1 MAVAP
6 YPHIKMGV
14 RDESIATIL
23 EEEIMPLDKPLYM
36 IRAKKGPVGVPIW
49 CPTYTRATQ
58 VFGVD
63 TFNPRSKY
71 YSEASYFLLKTM
83 TMNGAFL
90 MRVADESVKESK
102 VWLEVGVQE
111 NVDIPLWERNSITGA
126 FNLADDGSRIK
137 ACIDSSTGKAR
148 ACKKL
153 TSNLETYI
161 RSTNTAITA
170 GNDYYYREYNQYK
183 FVPFKAS
190 SPTANS
196 ILWYGVGDPEIDQTF
211 TADQVTE
218 TLLASNF
225 VFKNTGT
232 ADSPVLVYVDSATGL
247 DNSKFYHT
255 IKFDEY
261 EAVVVPAGTNPATL
275 VSGSDPDT
283 VNDGL
288 GRFYTREAVVDGG
301 VKQYKKLNVGA
312 SAGATVDVVYNDL
325 IASNGDILRKTIQPV
340 YTVLTTEQI
349 DAGPVAGTKYYI
361 ASTEVPGTYILAS
374 ADGTLTAFANTQAQ
388 YYTKSDVEVTTY
400 IGNWGNLYNKSVI
413 LQAGEME
420 PQGVLENGVR
430 LYWRAVQRLA
440 ADARAVDD
448 LDPSQDVAR
457 GIVWYPIMAFVATNP
472 GKWGEDFGF
481 RFYYDRTQNT
491 LAATVGNQAVKYAL
505 APVEW
510 KEDDTTP
517 SAITNAYGENAVN
530 GTARL
535 NVYDATTGLDIS
547 LKKLVPANY
556 SGSRELPVTM
566 YWMTE
571 NFQTVGRILMNHEL
585 AAKSTIGSLYPDLCE
600 KKYDSE
606 GNYVGREAYVTF
618 VEELLNNLGVE
629 GAAATALNGLEGAGY
644 MANIVSAVSSS
655 KVPYFASEVIGTYN
669 EATDQM
675 TSVGDGIVDMNGDAA
690 FRLGGGEDGPINDW
704 DIEKYQRYQ
713 IDACIAGTQEYL
725 VDYLRC
731 PYNNIIDTG
740 VSIATKKSYL
750 DFMGVRDNLTV
761 YLTPQQIWKTQDAL
775 GNTVYPEE
783 LTRYEDE
790 SVGAMLRSYGL
801 LMREDIENSTEANRA
816 IIFLASGIN
825 SDHDWNPKN
834 LVASTLWVALKNAQY
849 LSGQKITAE
858 PIERPNSEITC
869 YDKGMTWTA
878 ASEETRS
885 RCWNAGLN
893 YAQYFDQDGIHYA
906 ACRSIYKY
914 DTSVLCDMGTVRA
927 VTFAKDIIRK
937 EWAIWAGSKRKADDL
952 NARITKALTNKI
964 ATMLNQK
971 YDFSV
976 SVYQTDEDK
985 QYGYVRHVDLTVT
998 SPATNRV
1005 WLATIIV
1012 KREGFDANAEA

>member
-23 EEEIMPLDKPLYM
+23 EEEVMPLDKPLYM
-36 IRAKKGPVGVPIW
+36 IRAKKGPIGVPIW

-90 MRVADESVKESK
+90 MRVASDDVKPSK
-102 VWLEVGVQE
+102 VFLEVGVKK
-111 NVDIPLWERNSITGA
+111 NADIPLWTRNSITGA

-137 ACIDSSTGKAR
+137 GHIDESTGEVRECRELEVERTTYAATKDASFYLGTPYFFRDYATHKYTPFKGTVAESNMVVWYGEAVSEDPEADLESHDTLTAEQVTQEMLANDFVFRDDREAGDTHAKLTYIDSMDDVTSGKYYWA
-148 ACKKL
+148 
-153 TSNLETYI
+153 NL
-161 RSTNTAITA
+161 
-170 GNDYYYREYNQYK
+170 K
-183 FVPFKAS
+183 
-190 SPTANS
+190 
-196 ILWYGVGDPEIDQTF
+196 
-211 TADQVTE
+211 
-218 TLLASNF
+218 
-225 VFKNTGT
+225 
-232 ADSPVLVYVDSATGL
+232 
-247 DNSKFYHT
+247 
-255 IKFDEY
+255 
-261 EAVVVPAGTNPATL
+261 
-275 VSGSDPDT
+275 
-283 VNDGL
+283 
-288 GRFYTREAVVDGG
+288 
-301 VKQYKKLNVGA
+301 YKKYLKRIVAQGDDLEE
-312 SAGATVDVVYNDL
+312 AGRYYISDVVYADGFEYKQL
-325 IASNGDILRKTIQPV
+325 VLGESSRDESADVVVGDKIWSNGDITRAKLVDYFDMISDTDREVGPDPDKQYYLFEVTEEHPEGRYV
-340 YTVLTTEQI
+340 Y
-349 DAGPVAGTKYYI
+349 
-361 ASTEVPGTYILAS
+361 
-374 ADGTLTAFANTQAQ
+374 ADGTGHPVEFETGVDYF
-388 YYTKSDVEVTTY
+388 TKRQESEDVFIGNFGTIYVVDKILEKGELEEQSVLQGGIKLFWRARQRNDIEVTE
-400 IGNWGNLYNKSVI
+400 IGD
-413 LQAGEME
+413 Q
-420 PQGVLENGVR
+420 
-430 LYWRAVQRLA
+430 
-440 ADARAVDD
+440 
-448 LDPSQDVAR
+448 VAISEED
-457 GIVWYPIMAFVATNP
+457 GIFWYPVMSFITSNP
-472 GKWGEDFGF
+472 GKWGEDYGF
-481 RFYYDRTQNT
+481 RFFYDRTQNT
-491 LAATVGNQAVKYAL
+491 LAATVGNGAVTYSF

-510 KEDDTTP
+510 KEGDTTP
-517 SAITNAYGENAVN
+517 ASITNAYGETTVT
-530 GTARL
+530 GTAKL

-556 SGSRELPVTM
+556 SGSRELPVQM
-566 YWMTE
+566 YWAPGW
-571 NFQTVGRILMNHEL
+571 FSTVGKMVMDAEL
-585 AAKSTIGSLYPDLCE
+585 NAKDSISSLYPSLCE
-600 KKYDSE
+600 DKYDPITGAVIGKE
-606 GNYVGREAYVTF
+606 EYVTF
-618 VEELLNNLGVE
+618 VEDIMQALGVVS
-629 GAAATALNGLEGAGY
+629 LNDIEEPGY

-655 KVPYFASEVIGTYN
+655 KIPYFASEVCGSYD
-669 EATDQM
+669 EATDKM
-675 TSVGDGIVDMNGDAA
+675 SDIDGIQDMNGEAA
-690 FRLGGGEDGPINDW
+690 FRLGGGVDGPIDDW

-725 VDYLRC
+725 IDYLRC

-761 YLTPQQIWKTQDAL
+761 FLTPQQIWKTKDDF
-775 GNTVYPEE
+775 GNVVYPAE
-783 LTRYEDE
+783 LSRYEDE

-801 LMREDIENSTEANRA
+801 LMREDIENATEANRA

-825 SDHDWNPKN
+825 SDHDWNPGN

-849 LSGQKITAE
+849 LSGQRITAE

-906 ACRSIYKY
+906 SCRSIYKY

-952 NARITKALTNKI
+952 NARITKALSNKL

-971 YDFSV
+971 YDFTV
-976 SVYQTDEDK
+976 NVYQTDEDK
-985 QYGYVRHVDLTVT
+985 QYGYVRHVDLTIT

-1012 KREGFDANAEA
+1012 RREGFDPNAEAAA